1 MLSFWNGFFGVDG
14 RYGHVDGF
22 VVEVVV
28 MEAVDVVGAVQVGLF
43 VFSLR
48 CCLGDVMGVRVV
60 MEVVVGVVVLFGAVV
75 LVWWRWSE
83 V

>member
-1 MLSFWNGFFGVDG
+1 MGRTVDMDMLMDL
-14 RYGHVDGF
+14 

-28 MEAVDVVGAVQVGLF
+28 MEAVDVVRAVQMGLF

-48 CCLGDVMGVRVV
+48 CCLGDVTGVRVV
-60 MEVVVGVVVLFGAVV
+60 MEVMVGVVVLFGAVV
-75 LVWWRWSE
+75 LMWWRWSE